1 MNKQFVEFMKVVS
14 SSDPL
19 KQKIRTVS
27 DMDSFRKVANS
38 EGFSF
43 NKEDIIDFFSQQA
56 SAIKANL
63 AGVDGNGALV
73 FGRDWAYPGPDT
85 DSNVIL

>member
-1 MNKQFVEFMKVVS
+1 MLPHLTLLTCNYSKLHFILES
-14 SSDPL
+14 
-19 KQKIRTVS
+19 
-27 DMDSFRKVANS
+27 A
-38 EGFSF
+38 G
-43 NKEDIIDFFSQQA
+43 DIIDFFSQQA

>member
-1 MNKQFVEFMKVVS
+1 MNKQFVDFMKKVS
-14 SSDPL
+14 SSDTL

-27 DMDSFRKVANS
+27 DMDSFQKVAKS

-43 NKEDIIDFFSQQA
+43 NKRDIINFFSQQA
-56 SAIKANL
+56 NAIKANL
-63 AGVDGNGALV
+63 AGIDGNGALV

-85 DSNVIL
+85 DGNVIV